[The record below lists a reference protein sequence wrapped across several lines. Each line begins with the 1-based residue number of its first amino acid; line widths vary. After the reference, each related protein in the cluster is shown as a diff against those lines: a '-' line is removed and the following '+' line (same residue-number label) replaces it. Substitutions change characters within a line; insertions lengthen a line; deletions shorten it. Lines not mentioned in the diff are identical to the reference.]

1 MGTSNLCAALA
12 IGLVGPVSAL
22 RATNAVQ
29 HGCKQGYTYHEEVGV
44 QYSSSGCYKVFA
56 ESLNWTSAKARCEDD
71 APAGFNGALAAARS
85 QTEQDF
91 LINIA
96 EEQSWGMKFWLAGSS
111 VVDDQREGAWAWGP
125 PYYLDVRFR
134 STNWTNDRMIV
145 NTVPRGVKGE
155 PEYLN
160 GMALLNGHRGAYA
173 WKISNTTEAHPFIC
187 WKQSCPDGKDVLN
200 GLCRSDAYSIMN
212 PAEEEEKV
220 ESWIA
225 GVVVIAIFLA
235 VLMVLLALWKF
246 NNPWFVLIITSTTAC
261 CQNKKQQARL
271 SKRLSTSSGF
281 GGDTTSE
288 FVPAFSGPDRIG
300 PHRDASGIGGAF
312 IPVEAP
318 LPNPAGPNVENARD
332 PFAPAVDP
340 FSQKPKTPALG
351 ALPKMTSMSGGGPL
365 RSGSSMTKRPSF
377 AKP

>member
-1 MGTSNLCAALA
+1 MHKPPG
-12 IGLVGPVSAL
+12 
-22 RATNAVQ
+22 Q
-29 HGCKQGYTYHEEVGV
+29 
-44 QYSSSGCYKVFA
+44 VFA

-246 NNPWFVLIITSTTAC
+246 NTPWFVLIITSTTAC

-300 PHRDASGIGGAF
+300 PHRVASGIGGAF

-318 LPNPAGPNVENARD
+318 LPNPAGVSTPPPTLRTDVRTRALPCSSSQSRARRLIVSAGLCVC
-332 PFAPAVDP
+332 PPPPSFPP
-340 FSQKPKTPALG
+340 HSPMSRTPATRSLQQSIRSLKSRRRQRS
-351 ALPKMTSMSGGGPL
+351 ALYQ
-365 RSGSSMTKRPSF
+365 R
-377 AKP
+377 